1 MITPRRSAERGHADH
16 GWLDAHHTFSFADY
30 FDQRFMG
37 FSALRVLNQDRVAPG
52 RGFSTHPHRD
62 MEIVTYVLEGALE
75 HKDSMGNGS
84 RMQPGEV
91 QFMSAGSGVLH
102 SEFNPLPDKPLHLLQ
117 MWVLPAKA
125 NTPPRYEQKTFAES
139 ERRGKLRCVV
149 SPDGR
154 DGSITIGQDAQLFV
168 GLLDGDER
176 IQHALEPRRAQWL
189 HVARGSLRLNDIELG
204 PGDGAAIV
212 GEKQLVLEGGRQ
224 AEFVMW
230 DLPPIR

>member
-16 GWLDAHHTFSFADY
+16 GWLDSYHTFSFADY

-37 FSALRVLNQDRVAPG
+37 FSSLRVLNQDRVAPG

-62 MEIVTYVLEGALE
+62 MEIVSYVLDGALE

-84 RMQPGEV
+84 RMHPGEV

-102 SEFNPLPDKPLHLLQ
+102 SEFNPLPEAPLHFLQ
-117 MWVLPAKA
+117 MWVMPAKA
-125 NTPPRYEQKTFAES
+125 NTPPRYEQKLFAES
-139 ERRGKLRCVV
+139 ERRGKLRRVI
-149 SPDGR
+149 SPGGR
-154 DGSITIGQDAQLFV
+154 DGSIVIGQDAQLFI
-168 GLLDGDER
+168 GLLDGEER
-176 IQHALEPRRAQWL
+176 IQQALEPRRAQWL
-189 HVARGSLRLNDIELG
+189 HVARGSLRVNDIELG

-212 GEKQLVLEGGRQ
+212 GEKQLVLENGQQ
-224 AEFVMW
+224 AEFVLW